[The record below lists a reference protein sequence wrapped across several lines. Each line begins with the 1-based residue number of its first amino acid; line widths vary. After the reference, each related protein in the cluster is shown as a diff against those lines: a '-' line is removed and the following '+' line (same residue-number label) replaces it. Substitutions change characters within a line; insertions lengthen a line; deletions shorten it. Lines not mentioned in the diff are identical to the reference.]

1 MIVFLIGFMGSGK
14 TTIGKKL
21 ANKLKFDFIDL
32 DAEIEND
39 AQLSITNIVNQKG
52 ESYFRSIEQQK
63 LVEVCAHKNLVLS
76 CGGGTPCFNNN
87 MELMNSTGLT
97 LYLQLSPEALFS
109 RLILSQEKRPL
120 ISNLNEAELLEFIK
134 LKLKERETFYLKS
147 NLIVNGLSIN
157 MHELTKTILTQI
169 AQSE

>member
-39 AQLSITNIVNQKG
+39 SQLSITNIFNQKG
-52 ESYFRSIEQQK
+52 EPYFRNLEQQK
-63 LVEVCAHKNLVLS
+63 LVELCARKNLVLS

-134 LKLKERETFYLKS
+134 LKLKERAAYYLKS
-147 NLIVNGLSIN
+147 NLIVNGLSLN
-157 MHELTKTILTQI
+157 MQELTKTILTQI